1 MGLEGIVLD
10 GVTAG
15 GWMIW
20 FAFFF
25 ALGAAGTAVARGYAR
40 HRNLVDHPGERRSHS
55 TPTPRGGGVSIVAA
69 LMVAMLVLAL
79 RGTPQFALL
88 LAMAIGLAM
97 VAGIGMIDDHRP
109 LSPWLRLSV
118 HAVAAALLGLAV
130 ADSAQSPLA
139 GLFAFALAMVL
150 TNVWNFMDGINGIAA
165 SQAALVAAL
174 LAGWQAAGAW
184 SALALALVAACLGF
198 LPFNFPRARIFLG
211 DVGSGAIG
219 FALASLLALEI
230 RLPDSGADL
239 LLLLPLSAFL
249 VDAGLTLLR
258 RAMRGERWW
267 TAHAQHAYQA
277 WARRSGHARVT
288 VAYAAWTLAAVALAV
303 SLGSASLGF
312 ILKIAVA
319 WYTTAAVAWGV
330 LQARDPNKSAEK
342 RQLQKD
348 GE

>member
-1 MGLEGIVLD
+1 MRLEGIVLD

-15 GWMIW
+15 SGMIW

-40 HRNLVDHPGERRSHS
+40 HRNLVDLPGERRSHS

-69 LMVAMLVLAL
+69 LMVAMFVLAL
-79 RGTPQFALL
+79 RGTPQVAAL

-118 HAVAAALLGLAV
+118 HAVAATLLGLAI

-139 GLFAFALAMVL
+139 GLFAFALAMAL

-165 SQAALVAAL
+165 SQAALVAGL
-174 LAGWQAAGAW
+174 LAGWQAGAW

-219 FALASLLALEI
+219 FALAGLLALVI

-258 RAMRGERWW
+258 RAVRGERWW
-267 TAHAQHAYQA
+267 TAHAQHAYQV
-277 WARRSGHARVT
+277 WARRSGHAWVT
-288 VAYAAWTLAAVALAV
+288 VAYAAWTLAAVALA
-303 SLGSASLGF
+303 ASLGNASQTF
-312 ILKIAVA
+312 ILKITVA

-330 LQARDPNKSAEK
+330 LQALDPNKSAGK
-342 RQLQKD
+342 RQPQKD